1 MERLGTDCE
10 NSQKLCKNNTS
21 ETTGKGVMHKLRMN
35 FGSIGQI
42 PFAPLAGRCIAEK
55 VQYFK
60 TECNSKQQVL
70 HAGIVESRCSFQHI
84 A

>member
-35 FGSIGQI
+35 FGSIG
-42 PFAPLAGRCIAEK
+42 
-55 VQYFK
+55 
-60 TECNSKQQVL
+60 
-70 HAGIVESRCSFQHI
+70 
-84 A
+84 